1 MSEQPEKKIYWTEGV
16 TRKEVLEALS
26 ANKYP
31 MLYRRPVRRELVVL
45 YATLT
50 LALVFSPFIANA
62 KVQSYVEGLAF
73 FSLVGLYLTLRFSVR
88 MIADAPTELLDE
100 RLVAIRDRT
109 YLIAYRWLSVVLGL
123 AVGLSIGG
131 EFYKDFISAWP
142 VLMGF
147 AATVLG
153 LPSMVLAWRLPS
165 EKPSLPE

>member
-31 MLYRRPVRRELVVL
+31 MLYRRPVRRGLVVL

-100 RLVAIRDRT
+100 RLVAIRD
-109 YLIAYRWLSVVLGL
+109 
-123 AVGLSIGG
+123 
-131 EFYKDFISAWP
+131 
-142 VLMGF
+142 
-147 AATVLG
+147 
-153 LPSMVLAWRLPS
+153 
-165 EKPSLPE
+165 